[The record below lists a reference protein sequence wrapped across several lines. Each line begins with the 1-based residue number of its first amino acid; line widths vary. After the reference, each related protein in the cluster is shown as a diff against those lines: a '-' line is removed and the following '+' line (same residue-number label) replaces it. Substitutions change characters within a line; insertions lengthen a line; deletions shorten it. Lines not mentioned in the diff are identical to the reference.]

1 MPSNDTLSGVR
12 CGMRLGHLRESED
25 CPIFNSIGSIRK
37 FPYPLFS
44 PHNALSDNKNQME
57 DEEAA
62 KGMI

>member
-1 MPSNDTLSGVR
+1 MLLIQDADAAMWLGLS
-12 CGMRLGHLRESED
+12 REHEVD
-25 CPIFNSIGSIRK
+25 PIFNSIGSIRK